1 MRPQRLDH
9 TFFAEERPRLGSL
22 LVEKGLITNDQ
33 LSAAL
38 VERAQTGALLGETL
52 VRLGFIFE
60 DELARVLAEQ
70 VGVTFADPDTTSV
83 DAHAAATLPREL
95 GEALCVL
102 PVRFLSDGGIL
113 VAVADPLDPKLVPQ
127 LKLALSCPVEIGVA
141 TPSSIRRA
149 WRRVAPTA

>member
-9 TFFAEERPRLGSL
+9 TFFEKDRPRLGSL
-22 LVEKGLITNDQ
+22 LVEKGLLSDDQ
-33 LSAAL
+33 LSEAL
-38 VERAQTGALLGETL
+38 VERTQTGELLGETL

-70 VGVTFADPDTTSV
+70 AGVPFADPENTSV

-102 PVRFLSDGGIL
+102 PMRFLSDGGIA
-113 VAVADPLDPKLVPQ
+113 VAVADPLDPTLVPQ
-127 LKLALSCPVEIGVA
+127 LKLALSSPVEIAVA

-149 WRRVAPTA
+149 WRTLTTGY

>member
-9 TFFAEERPRLGSL
+9 SIFDNAKPRLGAL
-22 LVEKGLITNDQ
+22 LVEKGYLTNEQ
-33 LSAAL
+33 LSEAL
-38 VERAQTGALLGETL
+38 VERAQSGELLGETL

-70 VGVTFADPDTTSV
+70 VGVAFADPDTTSV

-102 PVRFLSDGGIL
+102 PVRFLADGGIL
-113 VAVADPLDPKLVPQ
+113 VAVADPLDSTLVPQ
-127 LKLALSCPVEIGVA
+127 LKLALSCPVEIAVA
-141 TPSSIRRA
+141 TASSIRGA
-149 WRRVAPTA
+149 WRRLAPS